1 MKAIFCKALERFKI
15 CHPAM
20 ARQFGIELTNR
31 RVYSREL
38 SFGDSCANADQRP
51 ERFVQGDMNG
61 AILLLALGRRLVHH
75 DCTVPL
81 AGSAQGLGQLV
92 STTLEVAI
100 ACRPALTRPGL
111 PRASMDDSRP
121 PTDLA
126 VLAGRRHGERRTTVS
141 PSAIP
146 LTLSSSAAPSD
157 VFPS

>member
-92 STTLEVAI
+92 VNNSGGRHCLQASANSSGTATGEYGRDRV
-100 ACRPALTRPGL
+100 RPTPPGC
-111 PRASMDDSRP
+111 A
-121 PTDLA
+121 
-126 VLAGRRHGERRTTVS
+126 
-141 PSAIP
+141 
-146 LTLSSSAAPSD
+146 
-157 VFPS
+157 

>member
-1 MKAIFCKALERFKI
+1 VTGSA
-15 CHPAM
+15 
-20 ARQFGIELTNR
+20 
-31 RVYSREL
+31 
-38 SFGDSCANADQRP
+38 ANPQLVQP

-111 PRASMDDSRP
+111 PRASMDETGSVPPLRAAREHNADDSRP

-126 VLAGRRHGERRTTVS
+126 VLARAAPRRTTDHGQS
-141 PSAIP
+141 RGY
-146 LTLSSSAAPSD
+146 SSHAQ
-157 VFPS
+157 FFR